1 MVDIYNCPK
10 LAIIGMMATIPI
22 VTLGSTSV
30 IIYSGSL
37 VTEKK
42 NKRLDFLI
50 PEAFG
55 EAGGRRMH
63 MPARTRSRRVDG
75 HWVVPTKALPR
86 PER

>member
-1 MVDIYNCPK
+1 MVDLYNCPK
-10 LAIIGMMATIPI
+10 LAIIGIPI

-37 VTEKK
+37 ATGEK
-42 NKRLDFLI
+42 NERLNFLI
-50 PEAFG
+50 PEASS
-55 EAGGRRMH
+55 EAGGRRMQ
-63 MPARTRSRRVDG
+63 MPARTRSRRADG